1 MYIFEI
7 IVVVLLL
14 IIIGILISQ
23 NTKPIQVHKKTY
35 YEYYIDIKKRDDQL
49 DAALL
54 GKEFT
59 KESEDNGW
67 DLVTVIPHTRISTTE
82 VKGLTF
88 VEDRNIGDPIDL
100 DFYVY
105 RKLIQD

>member
-23 NTKPIQVHKKTY
+23 NTKPIQVSKKKY
-35 YEYYIDIKKRDDQL
+35 YQYYIDIKKRDDQS

-67 DLVTVIPHTRISTTE
+67 DLVTVIPQTRINKTE
-82 VKGLTF
+82 IKGSLF
-88 VEDRNIGDPIDL
+88 IEDRNVGEPIDL

-105 RKLIQD
+105 RKLIQV

>member
-14 IIIGILISQ
+14 VIIAILLNQ
-23 NTKPIQVHKKTY
+23 NKKTIEVNKETY

-59 KESEDNGW
+59 KESRYDGW
-67 DLVTVIPHTRISTTE
+67 NLVTVIPHTRISKTE

-88 VEDRNIGDPIDL
+88 VEDKNIGDPIDL

-105 RKLIQD
+105 RK